1 MKKLIVIIAAIFTTF
16 SINSNITMAQ
26 SKTDRPSINSEA
38 AMVLEANT
46 GKVLYEK
53 NAEASMYPASLT
65 KIATAIYAIENGDL
79 NETVTVSE
87 KAYETGGSSVFL
99 EEGDQATLKELIQGL
114 LLNSGND
121 AGVAIAEHLSG
132 SVEQFSIDLNAYL
145 EEKAGVEQTDFKNP
159 HGLFNA
165 EHRTTAEDLAQITK
179 YAQKNETFNEIYGLE
194 TLDWDGE
201 KWDATLYTHH
211 RLMREDPY
219 EGVTGGKTGYVP
231 QSGFT
236 LATSAS
242 RDHMDLIVITMKSRT
257 KDLSYEDTKKLL
269 DYGFEHYQ
277 TSTLKPEEK
286 FPGVKEDY
294 QLPEE
299 ISYTHQKGKTV
310 RAEID
315 ESGMLSVTDSDGDEI
330 YSSQMEKVKEKP
342 TPPAEKQEL
351 ETPGWQDYWTL
362 FIFPRHFWVTEIYE
376 ELHGS

>member
-1 MKKLIVIIAAIFTTF
+1 MKKLMVIIIALFTTI
-16 SINSNITMAQ
+16 SINPNITMAE
-26 SKTDRPSINSEA
+26 SKLDTPSINSEA
-38 AMVLEANT
+38 AIVLEANT

-53 NAEASMYPASLT
+53 NAEKSMYPASLT

-79 NETVTVSE
+79 NDTVTVSE
-87 KAYETGGSSVFL
+87 KAYNTGGSSVFL
-99 EEGDQATLKELIQGL
+99 EEGDEATLKQLIQGL

-132 SVEQFSIDLNAYL
+132 SVEQFSKDLNAYL
-145 EEKAGVEQTDFKNP
+145 EEKAGVEQTEFQNP
-159 HGLFNA
+159 HGLFDS
-165 EHRTTAEDLAQITK
+165 EHRTTAKDLADITK
-179 YAQKNETFNEIYGLE
+179 YAQENETFNEIYGLE

-211 RLMREDPY
+211 RFMREDPY

-242 RDHMDLIVITMKSRT
+242 RENMDVVVITMKSST

-277 TSTLKPEEK
+277 TSVLKPEEEL
-286 FPGVKEDY
+286 PNVDEDY
-294 QLPEE
+294 QLPKE
-299 ISYTHQKGKTV
+299 ISYTHLKGDSVNTDM
-310 RAEID
+310 D
-315 ESGMLSVTDSDGDEI
+315 ESGMLSITNSDGEEI
-330 YSSQMEKVKEKP
+330 YSEQMEKVKEKT
-342 TPPAEKQEL
+342 TPPEEKQEYDK
-351 ETPGWQDYWTL
+351 PKWQEYWTL